1 VSLTDDSPF
10 FQPLLCPSLR
20 KKVHSFLFLLQH
32 GKDPMQQDMLL
43 LHAVSEEYKD
53 LGDDLF
59 VSMEHLGWEA
69 RQGYS
74 QTPVLKQI
82 KNNNKNISPPK
93 KAF

>member
-1 VSLTDDSPF
+1 
-10 FQPLLCPSLR
+10 
-20 KKVHSFLFLLQH
+20 
-32 GKDPMQQDMLL
+32 MQQDMLL

-74 QTPVLKQI
+74 QTPTYLKHVLTLPSAYTER
-82 KNNNKNISPPK
+82 SPWLLAEEAHTVCTVKRVLVPRT
-93 KAF
+93 